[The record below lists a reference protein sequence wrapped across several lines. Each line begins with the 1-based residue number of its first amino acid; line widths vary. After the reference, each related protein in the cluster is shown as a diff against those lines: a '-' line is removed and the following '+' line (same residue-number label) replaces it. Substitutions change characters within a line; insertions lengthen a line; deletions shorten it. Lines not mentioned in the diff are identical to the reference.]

1 MSKSNGAMVD
11 PKTREFLKSWGPH
24 ETPTAQ
30 VTDGELH
37 PGIYRAMATTAIV
50 EKRRLWPVV
59 GLQVLLLRRL
69 EFKFVGSM
77 TIGLPVTPKTELYVN
92 ALLQTFGWD
101 GRVWPD
107 EEGWPTGTPD
117 EQQIQQLLDRAGLI
131 STLTFPSTE
140 NGAPLIEMPVAKTSA
155 PFHLAPFEEVN
166 SPPVHLAR
174 FRALVHNPPAFR
186 KGSE

>member
-1 MSKSNGAMVD
+1 MSKSNGALD
-11 PKTREFLKSWGPH
+11 PKTRDFLKSWGPQ

-30 VTDGELH
+30 VTNGDLH
-37 PGIYRAMATTAIV
+37 PGLYRAMATLAIV
-50 EKRRLWPVV
+50 EKRRPWPVV

-69 EFKFVGSM
+69 EFKVVGSM
-77 TIGLPVTPKTELYVN
+77 TIGMPVTPKTELYVN

-107 EEGWPTGTPD
+107 DGGWPTGSSD
-117 EQQIQQLLDRAGLI
+117 EEQIQQLMDKAGLI

-140 NGAPLIEMPVAKTSA
+140 NGVPLVEMPVAKVSA

-174 FRALVHNPPAFR
+174 FRALVNNPPAFR
-186 KGSE
+186 KDTEG